1 VIEENM
7 GAALSVDLRARVVS
21 ACRDE
26 GMTYKEAACRF
37 GVGYASVS
45 RWMRLYRETNQLKA
59 KPFPGRTPRIDEV
72 GQALVRQLVETRPD
86 ATLLE
91 LAQAYGESRGTRLA
105 PSIMHR
111 ALAKLGLT
119 RKKRRSTRPSESAK
133 TSRSCVGTSSS
144 SAGVSDFGV
153 DCFSSTKAG

>member
-1 VIEENM
+1 M
-7 GAALSVDLRARVVS
+7 GAALSVDLRARVVG

-26 GMTYKEAACRF
+26 GMTYEEAASRF

-45 RWMRLYRETNQLKA
+45 RWIRLYRETNQLKA

-72 GQALVRQLVETRPD
+72 GQALVRHLVETRPD

-91 LAQAYGESRGTRLA
+91 LAQAYGESRGIRLA
-105 PSIMHR
+105 PSILHR

-119 RKKRRSTRPSESAK
+119 RKKRRSTRPSESAT
-133 TSRSCVGTSSS
+133 TSCSCVGTSSS
-144 SAGVSDFGV
+144 SARVSDFGG